1 MKFDFVI
8 GNPPYQEQSVGDNKN
23 YAAPVY
29 DKFIDAASTIAEK
42 VELIH
47 PARFLFNAGRTSKD
61 WNEKMLNSEHFKVL
75 HYEPESWKIFKD
87 TDIKGGV
94 VISYIDSESTFT
106 PIRVFTSHSQLNSII
121 EKVAPKADSDSITSI
136 IYLQTKFDLDMVYRD
151 RPELVH
157 VIGSDGRDKRFRN
170 NIFDKVDLFRENCN
184 DGDAAI
190 IGVVNNKR
198 VWRYINK
205 KYIDTTEDNLAGY
218 KAIVARVNGRGALGE
233 ALSSPFVGSPGEGYT
248 QTFLSI
254 GNFDKKAEADNVLKY
269 LKTKFARIMLGA
281 MKITQDNSKDTW
293 KMVPLQDFSKKSK
306 INWFAPVDK
315 IDEQL
320 FCIYGLSDDEKEF
333 IRNTGKEMV

>member
-1 MKFDFVI
+1 MKFDFAI
-8 GNPPYQEQSVGDNKN
+8 GNPPYQEQSSGDNKN

-29 DKFIDAASTIAEK
+29 DKFIDAASLVADK

-94 VISYIDSESTFT
+94 VISYIDSQSTFT
-106 PIRVFTSHSQLNSII
+106 PIRVFTPHDQLNSII
-121 EKVAPKADSDSITSI
+121 ERAAPKTDSESITSI
-136 IYLQTKFDLDMVYRD
+136 IYLQTKFNLDVVYRD
-151 RPELVH
+151 RPDLMN
-157 VIGSDGRDKRFRN
+157 VIGSEGRDKRFRN
-170 NIFDKVDLFRENCN
+170 NIFEKINLFRDNCEP
-184 DGDAAI
+184 GDVAV
-190 IGVVNNKR
+190 IGVVGNRR
-198 VWRYINK
+198 VWKYINRRYINDGEGN
-205 KYIDTTEDNLAGY
+205 IDGY
-218 KAIVARVNGRGALGE
+218 KVIVARVNGRGALGE

-248 QTFLSI
+248 QTFISV
-254 GNFDKKAEADNVLKY
+254 GNFDKKQEAENALKY
-269 LKTKFARIMLGA
+269 LKTKFARIMLGT

-306 INWFAPVDK
+306 INWFASVDK

-320 FCIYGLSDDEKEF
+320 FDIYGLSCVEKEF
-333 IRNTGKEMV
+333 IRNTGKEMA